1 MAISGTM
8 AEADIVKF
16 NNAIVEVD
24 LLGTDVTWA
33 ALESWATMVE
43 IDPGRVGDTEE
54 KTLDGETHVIIDGIL
69 SASMV
74 RVTCF
79 YTENAATDPFINIYD
94 HLQTN
99 KGGDFDVR
107 WSASDTADE
116 YQFSTVSGK
125 LVYCTPPGYDANANQ
140 AQKFVFEVKTK
151 NITRTTLT
159 A

>member
-8 AEADIVKF
+8 VEADIVKF
-16 NNAIVEVD
+16 NNAVVEVD
-24 LLGTDVTWA
+24 LTPASSSFVQI
-33 ALESWATMVE
+33 ESWATMVE
-43 IDPGRVGDTEE
+43 IDPGRVSDTEE
-54 KTLDGETHVIIDGIL
+54 KTLDGETHVIVDGIL

-79 YTENAATDPFINIYD
+79 YTEAATTDPFINIYD

-99 KGGDFDVR
+99 KGGAFDVR
-107 WSASDTADE
+107 WSANNTADE
-116 YQFSTVSGK
+116 NQFSTVSGK
-125 LVYCTPPGYDANANQ
+125 LVYCTPPGYDANGNQ

-159 A
+159 